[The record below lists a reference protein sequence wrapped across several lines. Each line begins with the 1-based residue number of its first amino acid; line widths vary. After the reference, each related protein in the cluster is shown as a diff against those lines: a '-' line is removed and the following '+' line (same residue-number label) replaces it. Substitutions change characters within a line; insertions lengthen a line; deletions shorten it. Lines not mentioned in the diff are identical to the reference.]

1 MRCVLKKFI
10 ASCSHCYSP
19 VLELLSALFTPT
31 PFLFS
36 LPPLVLSVSS
46 SLLLFSPPSVRSF
59 SSFPL
64 PLLSTPPSHASPSQA
79 KTEDDILYEPQL
91 PAFGDT
97 LTQED
102 AEALMSLLCVPYSRV
117 PLVLGFFLAQD
128 RANVLLNTQLQELL
142 QSTLLGQG
150 TWISK

>member
-1 MRCVLKKFI
+1 MFF
-10 ASCSHCYSP
+10 S
-19 VLELLSALFTPT
+19 LLVCTPT
-31 PFLFS
+31 PF
-36 LPPLVLSVSS
+36 
-46 SLLLFSPPSVRSF
+46 
-59 SSFPL
+59 
-64 PLLSTPPSHASPSQA
+64 HSPSQG
-79 KTEDDILYEPQL
+79 KTEDDILYEPRL

-128 RANVLLNTQLQELL
+128 RANFLLNAQLQELL